1 MPELG
6 SLGTV
11 RGALGN
17 ERPYREHGELI
28 SRDTPENIYT
38 IFIALEGF
46 ETALK
51 DFERVSGNE

>member
-1 MPELG
+1 MDRRGKPNSIIGAEL
-6 SLGTV
+6 
-11 RGALGN
+11 
-17 ERPYREHGELI
+17 LI
-28 SRDTPENIYT
+28 SAWGADQWEFPGDLYT